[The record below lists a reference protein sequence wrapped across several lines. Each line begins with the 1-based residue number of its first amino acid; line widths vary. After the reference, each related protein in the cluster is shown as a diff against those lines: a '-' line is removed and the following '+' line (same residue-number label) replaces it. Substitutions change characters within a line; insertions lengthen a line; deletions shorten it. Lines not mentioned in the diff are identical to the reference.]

1 MARKKKMK
9 KMKISVNKKKKK
21 KKKNV
26 GKKGRTPTAQNFIKN
41 LVQNSLSQGLNP
53 TFIKI

>member
-1 MARKKKMK
+1 MK